1 MRQLEFHCIR
11 EDWPDLLRLAAQ
23 ATETVPAVE
32 TFVPGFPLAPIED
45 TAEMPS
51 ARTSMSI
58 YFVPAKRESVLASHM
73 VGERSRLDDEHSERL
88 VKVFLGSQE
97 NDGVHGGMVFSTNS
111 RWHHAEDVN
120 KIRNQISDIAKSWRT
135 CLRRVWWISTQITPY
150 SDGPTIESLWV
161 TKNALDWVEHNDSFL
176 LVGRR
181 AAIPHAGIFRQRRLA
196 VLALPTYER
205 SGE

>member
-1 MRQLEFHCIR
+1 MRQLDFHCIR
-11 EDWPDLLRLAAQ
+11 EDWTEMLRLAAA
-23 ATETVPAVE
+23 ATETIPAVE
-32 TFVPGFPLAPIED
+32 GRFSDAPLVPIEAND
-45 TAEMPS
+45 ESLKDVAYLDVYLLPS
-51 ARTSMSI
+51 GRK
-58 YFVPAKRESVLASHM
+58 PLLAGQW
-73 VGERSRLDDEHSERL
+73 VGGRLRLDDENSERL
-88 VKVFLGSQE
+88 VNIYFGAQSRDGVCGSMMCSTGSQRH
-97 NDGVHGGMVFSTNS
+97 D
-111 RWHHAEDVN
+111 AEAVN

-150 SDGPTIESLWV
+150 SDRPTVESLWV

-176 LVGRR
+176 LNGRL